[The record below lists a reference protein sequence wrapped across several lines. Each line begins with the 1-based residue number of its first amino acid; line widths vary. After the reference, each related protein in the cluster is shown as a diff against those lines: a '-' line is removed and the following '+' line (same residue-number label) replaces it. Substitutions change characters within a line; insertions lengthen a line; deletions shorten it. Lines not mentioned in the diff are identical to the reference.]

1 MKWGTKGI
9 GDGQFDRPGGIAIDS
24 SGFIYVSDIVNN
36 RIQKFTA
43 DGQFVT
49 KWGSSGSG
57 DGQFSGP
64 MGLTVDPS
72 GYVYVVDIGN
82 KRVQVFAPSNQSTV
96 SPTQ

>member
-1 MKWGTKGI
+1 
-9 GDGQFDRPGGIAIDS
+9 
-24 SGFIYVSDIVNN
+24 YVSDIGNN
-36 RIQKFTA
+36 RVQKFTA

-57 DGQFSGP
+57 DGQFNGP

-82 KRVQVFAPSNQSTV
+82 KRVQVFAPSNQTTAN
-96 SPTQ
+96 P